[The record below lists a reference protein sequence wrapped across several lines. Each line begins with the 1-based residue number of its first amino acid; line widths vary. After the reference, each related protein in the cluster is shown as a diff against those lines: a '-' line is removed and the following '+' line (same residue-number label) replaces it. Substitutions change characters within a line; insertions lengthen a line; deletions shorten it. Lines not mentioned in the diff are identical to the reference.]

1 MKAAL
6 VIIAAVVVAYFA
18 IGTANSGAQTV
29 KSRTAAIEAA
39 AQ

>member
-18 IGTANSGAQTV
+18 IGTVNTGSETLKA
-29 KSRTAAIEAA
+29 RTAAIEAA